1 MKRGRQS
8 TEEESPKVPGYI
20 VTFSDM
26 VTLLLTF
33 FVMLLSLATVQNEEM
48 FGRGRDSFSF
58 AIKSFGLGMLLGR
71 KPSPDFGNV
80 KIKHFISKPDK
91 LFKGRSIH
99 TKEEEI
105 RQVFDELRQSM
116 KTMPSEVAAKKTDFS
131 LTNIRFARGDAR
143 LDASA
148 KQFLGG
154 FCSHLQSATADSR
167 PVKLYV
173 LGLADDRATEKEQW
187 ILSAKRAK
195 VAADYLR
202 GILSSGTSFQTQ
214 RSAFGGRPPP
224 ATSGG
229 WSKWS
234 VYWWGAGP
242 GGDWVR
248 QDSPISKQSQI
259 LIAVLRADD

>member
-1 MKRGRQS
+1 MAKTQRS
-8 TEEESPKVPGYI
+8 KTEESKHKVPGYI

-33 FVMLLSLATVQNEEM
+33 FVMLLSLATVQDPELIGM
-48 FGRGRDSFSF
+48 GRDSFSF
-58 AIKSFGLGMLLGR
+58 AIKNFGLGMLWGSKPRPDLGH
-71 KPSPDFGNV
+71 V
-80 KIKHFISKPDK
+80 KIKHFISKADK
-91 LFKGRSIH
+91 LFDGRSIH

-105 RQVFDELRQSM
+105 RQVFNELRQSM
-116 KTMPSEVAAKKTDFS
+116 KTMPSELAAKKTDFS
-131 LTNIRFARGDAR
+131 VTNIRFPRGDAR
-143 LDASA
+143 LDVSA
-148 KQFLGG
+148 KRFLVG
-154 FCSHLQSATADSR
+154 FCSNLQQDSGSR

-173 LGLADDRATEKEQW
+173 LGLAGDRAAEKEQW

-195 VAADYLR
+195 AVADYLR
-202 GILSSGTSFQTQ
+202 SILSLGLGSQTQ
-214 RSAFGGRPPP
+214 RSAF
-224 ATSGG
+224 GG

-248 QDSPISKQSQI
+248 QDSPISRQSQI

>member
-1 MKRGRQS
+1 MKRKHQS
-8 TEEESPKVPGYI
+8 IEEEGPKIPGYI

-33 FVMLLSLATVQNEEM
+33 FVMLLSLASVQDEEL
-48 FGRGRDSFSF
+48 FNKGRDSFSF
-58 AIKSFGLGMLLGR
+58 AITNFGLGMLWGR
-71 KPSPDFGNV
+71 KLRPDFGNV
-80 KIKHFISKPDK
+80 KTRHFIIKPDK
-91 LFKGRSIH
+91 FFKGRSIH
-99 TKEEEI
+99 IKEEKI
-105 RQVFDELRQSM
+105 RQVFNELRQSM
-116 KTMPSEVAAKKTDFS
+116 KTMPSEVVATKTDFS
-131 LTNIRFARGDAR
+131 VANIRFARGMSR

-148 KQFLGG
+148 KQFLGS
-154 FCSHLQSATADSR
+154 FCSNLQSAMADSR
-167 PVKLYV
+167 PIKLYV
-173 LGLADDRATEKEQW
+173 LGLADDQATEKDQW

-195 VAADYLR
+195 VVADYLR
-202 GILSSGTSFQTQ
+202 GILSSGSGFQTQ
-214 RSAFGGRPPP
+214 RSAF
-224 ATSGG
+224 GG

>member
-1 MKRGRQS
+1 MRRKRQS
-8 TEEESPKVPGYI
+8 IEEEGPKVPGYI

-33 FVMLLSLATVQNEEM
+33 FVMLLSLASVQDEEL

-58 AIKSFGLGMLLGR
+58 AIKNFGLGMFLGR
-71 KPSPDFGNV
+71 KPRPDFGNV
-80 KIKHFISKPDK
+80 KVKHFIIKPDK
-91 LFKGRSIH
+91 FFKGRSLHI
-99 TKEEEI
+99 KEEEI
-105 RQVFDELRQSM
+105 RQVFNELRQSM
-116 KTMPSEVAAKKTDFS
+116 KTMPSEVVATKTDFS
-131 LTNIRFARGDAR
+131 VANIRFARGVSG

-148 KQFLGG
+148 KQFLGS
-154 FCSHLQSATADSR
+154 FCSNLQSSMGDSR
-167 PVKLYV
+167 PMKLYV
-173 LGLADDRATEKEQW
+173 LGLADDQATEKEQW
-187 ILSAKRAK
+187 ILSAMRAK
-195 VAADYLR
+195 VVADYLR
-202 GILSSGTSFQTQ
+202 GILSLGSGVQTQ
-214 RSAFGGRPPP
+214 RSAFGV
-224 ATSGG
+224 

>member
-1 MKRGRQS
+1 LKSQHQPIKDKGPR
-8 TEEESPKVPGYI
+8 VPAYI

-26 VTLLLTF
+26 TTLLLTF
-33 FVMLLSLATVQNEEM
+33 FVMLMSIASVRDEEI
-48 FGRGRDSFSF
+48 FNKGRDSFAY
-58 AIKSFGLGMLLGR
+58 AIKTLGLGMFMGR
-71 KPSPDFGNV
+71 KSKPDLGYV
-80 KIKHFISKPDK
+80 KIKYVINKPDE

-99 TKEEEI
+99 TKEEKI
-105 RQVFDELRQSM
+105 RQLFNELNQSM
-116 KTMPSEVAAKKTDFS
+116 KATPSEIAAEKTDFTV
-131 LTNIRFARGDAR
+131 TNIRFARGDAR
-143 LDASA
+143 LNESA

-154 FCSHLQSATADSR
+154 FCSQLQQNSGSR

-173 LGLADDRATEKEQW
+173 LGLAGDQAAQKDQW
-187 ILSAKRAK
+187 ILSAKRARA
-195 VAADYLR
+195 AADYLR
-202 GILSSGTSFQTQ
+202 GILSGSGFQTQ
-214 RSAFGGRPPP
+214 SSTFGD
-224 ATSGG
+224 

>member
-1 MKRGRQS
+1 MKRQRQS
-8 TEEESPKVPGYI
+8 IEEGGPKVPGYI

-33 FVMLLSLATVQNEEM
+33 FVMLLSLSSVQDDEL
-48 FGRGRDSFSF
+48 FHKGRDSFSF
-58 AIKSFGLGMLLGR
+58 SISSLGLGMLLGR
-71 KPSPDFGNV
+71 KPSPDFGHV
-80 KIKHFISKPDK
+80 KIKYFISSPDK
-91 LFKGRSIH
+91 LFKGRNIH
-99 TKEEEI
+99 IKEEEI
-105 RQVFDELRQSM
+105 RKVFNELRQSM
-116 KTMPSEVAAKKTDFS
+116 KTMPSEIVAKKTVFS
-131 LTNIRFARGDAR
+131 VTNIRFARGDAR
-143 LDASA
+143 LDESA

-154 FCSHLQSATADSR
+154 FCSHLQQDSGSR

-173 LGLADDRATEKEQW
+173 LGLAGDQAAEKEQW

-195 VAADYLR
+195 VAADYLW

-214 RSAFGGRPPP
+214 RSAF
-224 ATSGG
+224 GG

>member
-1 MKRGRQS
+1 MAKRQRS
-8 TEEESPKVPGYI
+8 KTEESGPKVPGYI

-33 FVMLLSLATVQNEEM
+33 FVMLLSLASVQDEEL
-48 FGRGRDSFSF
+48 FNKGRDSFAF
-58 AIKSFGLGMLLGR
+58 AIKNFGLGMFLGS
-71 KPSPDFGNV
+71 KPKPDFGNV
-80 KIKHFISKPDK
+80 KVKYFIIKPDK
-91 LFKGRSIH
+91 FFKGRSLHI
-99 TKEEEI
+99 KEEEI
-105 RQVFDELRQSM
+105 RQVFNELRQSM
-116 KTMPSEVAAKKTDFS
+116 KTMPSEVVATKTDFS
-131 LTNIRFARGDAR
+131 VANIRFARGVSL

-148 KQFLGG
+148 KQFLGS
-154 FCSHLQSATADSR
+154 FCSNLQQDSGSR
-167 PVKLYV
+167 PIKLYV
-173 LGLADDRATEKEQW
+173 LGLAGDQATEKEQW

-195 VAADYLR
+195 VVADYLR
-202 GILSSGTSFQTQ
+202 GILSSGSGVQTQ
-214 RSAFGGRPPP
+214 RSAF
-224 ATSGG
+224 GG

>member
-1 MKRGRQS
+1 MAKTQRS
-8 TEEESPKVPGYI
+8 KTEESGPKVPGYI

-33 FVMLLSLATVQNEEM
+33 FVMLLSLASVQDPELFN
-48 FGRGRDSFSF
+48 RGRDSFSF
-58 AIKSFGLGMLLGR
+58 AIQNFGLGMLWG
-71 KPSPDFGNV
+71 KKISPDFGNV
-80 KIKHFISKPDK
+80 KIKHFIIKPDK
-91 LFKGRSIH
+91 FFKGRSIH
-99 TKEEEI
+99 IKEEKI
-105 RQVFDELRQSM
+105 RQVFNELRQSM
-116 KTMPSEVAAKKTDFS
+116 KTMPSEIVATKTDFS
-131 LTNIRFARGDAR
+131 VANIRFARGVSR

-148 KQFLGG
+148 KQFLDN
-154 FCSHLQSATADSR
+154 FCSNLQQDSGSR
-167 PVKLYV
+167 PIKLYV
-173 LGLADDRATEKEQW
+173 LGLADDQATEKDQW

-195 VAADYLR
+195 VVADYLR
-202 GILSSGTSFQTQ
+202 GILSSGSGFQTQ
-214 RSAFGGRPPP
+214 RSAF
-224 ATSGG
+224 GG

>member
-1 MKRGRQS
+1 LKRRQQS
-8 TEEESPKVPGYI
+8 IEEKGPKVPAYI

-33 FVMLLSLATVQNEEM
+33 FVMLLSLAAVQDEEL
-48 FGRGRDSFSF
+48 FNRGRDSFSF
-58 AIKSFGLGMLLGR
+58 AIKNFGLGMLWGR
-71 KPSPDFGNV
+71 KLRPDFGNV
-80 KIKHFISKPDK
+80 KIKYFISKPDK
-91 LFKGRSIH
+91 FFEGRSIH
-99 TKEEEI
+99 TKEEKI
-105 RQVFDELRQSM
+105 RQVFNELRESM
-116 KTMPSEVAAKKTDFS
+116 KTMPSEIAATKTDFS
-131 LTNIRFARGDAR
+131 VTNIRFARGNAR
-143 LDASA
+143 LDVSA

-154 FCSHLQSATADSR
+154 FCSNLQQDSGSR
-167 PVKLYV
+167 PIKLYV
-173 LGLADDRATEKEQW
+173 LGLADDQATEKDQW

-195 VAADYLR
+195 VVADYLR
-202 GILSSGTSFQTQ
+202 GILWVPARRDPSSGSGYQTQ
-214 RSAFGGRPPP
+214 RSAF
-224 ATSGG
+224 GG